1 MSTIWKA
8 ITRYLPSFILA
19 FILSVAVWIS
29 AVTAADPVE
38 ERVYPQPVTV
48 DIIGQ
53 DPRLVITSDLPPQVT
68 ITLSAPQS
76 IWTRITNEQVSVRA
90 VADLSGLKAG
100 KYNVPIQIQVGIRPA
115 AVVSYTPRSF
125 TVSLE
130 ELTTRTF
137 NIQLAVKG
145 DPAVGFQA
153 EASSLSQNA
162 ATVSGP
168 KSAVDKVAQVAASL
182 DLTGTTET
190 INRTITLQALD
201 ANGNTVTGV
210 SISPDRV
217 TAQQVITQRGGYRN
231 EVVKVIQIGQVA
243 PGYRLTNITVS
254 PPVVT
259 VFSSNPQ
266 LVNYLPGYI
275 ETDALNLNNLKADF
289 DTRLQLNLPQ
299 GISVVGDQTVLVQ
312 VGVAPI
318 MGSLTFTGNNVAV
331 QGLPANLSATISPET
346 VDVILSG
353 PLPVL
358 DQLTTSNLQV
368 YVDLSDVTQP
378 GNYQRTPQVNLLIPD
393 LTVESI
399 LPQTVEVMVIIG
411 PTPTPTPR
419 FSPTPTPTLTPTP
432 RR

>member
-1 MSTIWKA
+1 MGAIWKA
-8 ITRYLPSFILA
+8 ITHYLPSLILA
-19 FILSVAVWIS
+19 FILAVAVWIS

-38 ERVYPQPVTV
+38 ERVYPQPVQV
-48 DIIGQ
+48 DIVGQ
-53 DPRLVITSDLPPQVT
+53 DPRLTITSELPAQVT

-76 IWTRITNEQVSVRA
+76 IWTRITNEQVAVRA
-90 VADLSGLKAG
+90 VADLSGLKSG
-100 KYNVPIQIQVGIRPA
+100 KFNVPIQVQVGIRPVE
-115 AVVSYTPRSF
+115 VVTYTPRSF
-125 TVSLE
+125 NVTLE
-130 ELTTRTF
+130 ELTSRIF
-137 NIQLAVKG
+137 SIQLVVKG

-153 EASSLSQNA
+153 EASSLGQAS

-168 KSAVDKVAQVAASL
+168 KSSVDKVTQVAASL
-182 DLTGTTET
+182 DLTGITET
-190 INRTITLQALD
+190 INRTLTLQALD
-201 ANGNTVTGV
+201 ANGNAVNGVT
-210 SISPDRV
+210 ISPDRV
-217 TAQQVITQRGGYRN
+217 SVQQIITQRGGYRN

-243 PGYRLTNITVS
+243 PGYRLTNITIS

-318 MGSLTFTGNNVAV
+318 MGSLTFTGNSVAV
-331 QGLPANLSATISPET
+331 QGLSPNLAATISPDT

-368 YVDLSDVTQP
+368 YVDVSDVTQP

-399 LPQTVEVMVIIG
+399 LPQTVEVTVVIG
-411 PTPTPTPR
+411 PPPTPTPR
-419 FSPTPTPTLTPTP
+419 FAASPSPTPTP
-432 RR
+432 RK